1 MTIVAAIL
9 VGGQSQ
15 RMVRAKALLLIDGVY
30 LVDRVEKKLK
40 ALAPVVSKVVLSGK
54 IAGRETIPDEEPQR
68 GPVGAIHTL
77 AKRYLGLAQGLLVV
91 PVDLPLLEACALSPL
106 TSHFFRT
113 ESSAVF
119 FFEHPL
125 PALFRIDSDLI
136 EKSLRADSVRE
147 LLASLQADELSLEN
161 PNYLTNTN
169 TPEEWAKA
177 IGATS

>member
-1 MTIVAAIL
+1 MKIVGAIL

-15 RMVRAKALLLIDGVY
+15 RMGRAKALLPIEGVC
-30 LVDRVEKKLK
+30 LVDRVEKKLRE
-40 ALAPVVSKVVLSGK
+40 LIPTISKVVLSGK

-77 AKRYLGLAQGLLVV
+77 AKRFLGLAQGLLVV
-91 PVDLPLLEACALSPL
+91 PVDLPLLEACAISPL
-106 TSHFFRT
+106 TSHFLQT
-113 ESSAVF
+113 QSSAVF
-119 FFEHPL
+119 FCEHPL

-177 IGATS
+177 MGETP